1 MADVPILTAYF
12 HYPEKTIG
20 IGPLFTP
27 SGDDVADMAAIREF
41 YRPWIGKT
49 RGTV

>member
-1 MADVPILTAYF
+1 MADVPILAAYF

-20 IGPLFTP
+20 IGPLFQPT
-27 SGDDVADMAAIREF
+27 GDDAADMAAIREF
-41 YRPWIGKT
+41 YRPWMGKT